1 MMPAELRLTD
11 QQWQQL
17 QAGLLSDDNEH
28 AALLVCGYLATGD
41 DQVLLC
47 RRVVPLGPDDL
58 LHAGRRHLALAP
70 TTLARVAKAARA
82 EQGTVV
88 VCHSH
93 PFPGPVHASPLDL
106 DTEAELCGRA
116 LWGRLAPRPVAALV
130 LGPDGLDGRLW
141 RNGAARP
148 LDRVRVAGD
157 HIRLLPPPPE
167 VQIGDQVAR
176 QVLAWGEGGQRRLA
190 TAQVAVVGVGGTGSQ
205 VTVQLAHLGVGG
217 LILVDPDRVEA
228 SNLSRLDG
236 AVPGDIGRPK
246 VQVLADAAR
255 AINPSAAVQA
265 VPASVLDIDP
275 ALLGIADVVV
285 CATDGHG
292 SRALLTEL
300 AQQYLVPVVDLG
312 VEVVP
317 DARGLRAGGGVRV
330 LRPGGWCLHC
340 AGTLDAGLV
349 REEYLDHQERARE
362 LERGYLRGANVPA
375 PAVISLNGVVAS
387 LAALE
392 VCQLLVGF
400 LGSSGGRLLYRAE
413 ARALTTASVT
423 RHPAC
428 YVCGHDG
435 LLGLGDARRLPT
447 RFQDRSV
454 G

>member
-1 MMPAELRLTD
+1 MPAELRLTD
-11 QQWQQL
+11 TQWAQL
-17 QAGLLSDDNEH
+17 RAGLLGDDDEH
-28 AALLVCGYLATGD
+28 AALLICGYLAAGD

-47 RRVVPLGPDDL
+47 RRVHQLSPAEL
-58 LHAGRRHLALAP
+58 LEESQRHLAIAP
-70 TTLARVAKAARA
+70 TTLARAAKAARA

-93 PFPGPVHASPLDL
+93 PVPGPVHSSPLDL
-106 DTEAELCGRA
+106 DTESELCGRA

-141 RNGAARP
+141 QDGRSRP
-148 LDRVRVAGD
+148 LDRVRVVGD
-157 HIRLLPPPPE
+157 QIRMLPPPLGGQ
-167 VQIGDQVAR
+167 VGDEVAR
-176 QVLAWGEGGQRRLA
+176 QVLAWGEGGQRGLA
-190 TAQVAVVGVGGTGSQ
+190 AARVAVVGVGGTGSQ
-205 VTVQLAHLGVGG
+205 VAVQLAHLGVGE
-217 LILVDPDRVEA
+217 LVLVDPDRVEVT
-228 SNLSRLDG
+228 NLSRLVG
-236 AVPGDIGRPK
+236 ATRADVGRAK
-246 VQVLADAAR
+246 VGVLAAAAR
-255 AINPSAAVQA
+255 AINPTVTVQA

-275 ALLGIADVVV
+275 GLLAAADVVV

-317 DARGLRAGGGVRV
+317 DPRGLRAGGGVRV

-349 REEYLDHQERARE
+349 REEYLDDTERALE
-362 LERGYLRGANVPA
+362 AERGYLRGANTPA

-400 LGSSGGRLLYRAE
+400 LGGGGGRLLYRAE

-423 RHPAC
+423 RRPAC
-428 YVCGHDG
+428 YVCGEGG

-447 RFQDRSV
+447 RLQDRSV

>member
-1 MMPAELRLTD
+1 MPTELRMTEA
-11 QQWQQL
+11 QWTQL
-17 QAGLLSDDNEH
+17 HAGLLDDDDEH
-28 AALLVCGYLATGD
+28 AAMLVCGYLDTGD

-47 RRVVPLGPDDL
+47 RRVQHLGAADL
-58 LHAGRRHLALAP
+58 LDSDPRHLAIAP
-70 TTLARVAKAARA
+70 TTLARAAKTARA

-106 DTEAELCGRA
+106 DTESELCGRA

-141 RNGAARP
+141 RDGRGRP
-148 LDRVRVAGD
+148 LDRVRVIGD
-157 HIRLLPPPPE
+157 QIRLLPPPPGRE
-167 VQIGDQVAR
+167 VGEEVAR

-190 TAQVAVVGVGGTGSQ
+190 AARIAVVGVGGTGSQ
-205 VTVQLAHLGVGG
+205 VAIQLAHLGVGA
-217 LILVDPDRVEA
+217 LVLVDPDRVEA
-228 SNLSRLDG
+228 TNLSRLVG
-236 AVPGDIGRPK
+236 AKGADVGRLK
-246 VQVLADAAR
+246 VEVLAAAVR
-255 AINPSAAVQA
+255 AINLSVTVRAA
-265 VPASVLDIDP
+265 PTSVLDIDP
-275 ALLGIADVVV
+275 RLLAAADVIV

-317 DARGLRAGGGVRV
+317 DPRGLRAGGGVRV

-349 REEYLDHQERARE
+349 REEYLDEQERARE
-362 LERGYLRGANVPA
+362 AERGYLRGASVPA
-375 PAVISLNGVVAS
+375 PSVISLNGVVAS

-392 VCQLLVGF
+392 VCQLLVGV
-400 LGSSGGRLLYRAE
+400 LGGGGGRLLYRAE

-428 YVCGHDG
+428 YVCGERG
-435 LLGLGDARRLPT
+435 VLGLGDARRLPT

>member
-1 MMPAELRLTD
+1 MPTELRLTD
-11 QQWQQL
+11 TQWGQL
-17 QAGLLSDDNEH
+17 RAGLLGDDEER
-28 AALLVCGYLATGD
+28 AALLVCGYLVTGD
-41 DQVLLC
+41 AQVLLC
-47 RRVVPLGPDDL
+47 RRVLQLGGADL
-58 LHAGRRHLALAP
+58 LEASSGHLALAP
-70 TTLARVAKAARA
+70 RPLPWGARPPRG

-93 PFPGPVHASPLDL
+93 PFPGPVHASSLDL

-141 RNGAARP
+141 RDGCSQP
-148 LDRVRVAGD
+148 LDRVRMLGSQIRMLPAPPDSKAGD
-157 HIRLLPPPPE
+157 E
-167 VQIGDQVAR
+167 VAR
-176 QVLAWGEGGQRRLA
+176 QVLAWGESGQSRLA
-190 TAQVAVVGVGGTGSQ
+190 AARVAVVGVGGTGSQ
-205 VTVQLAHLGVGG
+205 VAVQLSHLGVGA
-217 LILVDPDRVEA
+217 LILVDSDRVELT
-228 SNLSRLDG
+228 NLSRLVG
-236 AVPGDIGRPK
+236 ATSADVGRLK
-246 VQVLADAAR
+246 VEVLAAAAR
-255 AINPSAAVQA
+255 AINPTVAVQA

-275 ALLGIADVVV
+275 GLLAAADVIV

-300 AQQYLVPVVDLG
+300 VQQYLVPVVDLG

-317 DARGLRAGGGVRV
+317 DPQGLRAGGGVRV
-330 LRPGGWCLHC
+330 LRPGSWCLHC

-349 REEYLDHQERARE
+349 REEYLNEQEYARE
-362 LERGYLRGANVPA
+362 AAHGYLRGANVPA

-387 LAALE
+387 LAVLE

-400 LGSSGGRLLYRAE
+400 LGAGASRLLYRAE
-413 ARALTTASVT
+413 ARALTTASVI

-428 YVCGHDG
+428 YVCGKTG

-447 RFQDRSV
+447 RIQNRFV

>member
-1 MMPAELRLTD
+1 MPAELRLTD
-11 QQWQQL
+11 TQWAQL
-17 QAGLLSDDNEH
+17 RAGLLGDDDEH
-28 AALLVCGYLATGD
+28 AALLICGYLIAND
-41 DQVLLC
+41 DQVLVC
-47 RRVVPLGPDDL
+47 RRVQQLGAADL
-58 LHAGRRHLALAP
+58 LDTSRRHLAIAP
-70 TTLARVAKAARA
+70 TTLARAAKGARA
-82 EQGTVV
+82 EQGTMV

-93 PFPGPVHASPLDL
+93 PFPGPVHASTLDL

-141 RNGAARP
+141 RDGRGQP
-148 LDRVRVAGD
+148 LDRVRVVGD
-157 HIRLLPPPPE
+157 QIRLLPPPPGRQ
-167 VQIGDQVAR
+167 VGDEVAR
-176 QVLAWGEGGQRRLA
+176 QVLAWGKGGQSRLA
-190 TAQVAVVGVGGTGSQ
+190 DARVAIVGMGGTGSQ
-205 VTVQLAHLGVGG
+205 VAVQLAHLGVGG

-228 SNLSRLDG
+228 TNLSRLVG
-236 AVPGDIGRPK
+236 ATRTDVGRLK
-246 VQVLADAAR
+246 VEVLAAAAR
-255 AINPSAAVQA
+255 AINPTVTVQP
-265 VPASVLDIDP
+265 VLASVLDIDP
-275 ALLGIADVVV
+275 RVLAAADVIV

-300 AQQYLVPVVDLG
+300 VQQYLVPVVDLG
-312 VEVVP
+312 VEVIP
-317 DARGLRAGGGVRV
+317 GARGLRAGGGVRV

-349 REEYLDHQERARE
+349 REEYLDGTERARE
-362 LERGYLRGANVPA
+362 AERGYLRGANTSA

-392 VCQLLVGF
+392 VCHLLVGF
-400 LGSSGGRLLYRAE
+400 LGDGGGRLLYRAE

-428 YVCGHDG
+428 YVCGEGG

-447 RFQDRSV
+447 RFQDHSV